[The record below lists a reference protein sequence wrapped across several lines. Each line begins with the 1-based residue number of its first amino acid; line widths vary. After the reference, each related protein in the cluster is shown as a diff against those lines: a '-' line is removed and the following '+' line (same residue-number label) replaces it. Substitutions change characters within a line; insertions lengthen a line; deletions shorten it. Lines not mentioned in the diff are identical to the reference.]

1 MPTNLG
7 GQAMNQA
14 SPKAQPITMK
24 RLLRALPIDKMLLGM
39 CLMSV
44 MLCCLVGGAYMA
56 AFDARLYRDTL
67 KPSFDGI
74 KAFREKQT
82 RNWKR
87 DGWYKPRED
96 KIGVGEYH
104 PELAFN
110 GMTIYTSMGS
120 FPTAQLISMDGKVVH
135 EWKLPFG
142 KAWENSEGGNTKSL
156 EERMHWRRVQLCPN
170 GDLIAIY
177 NVLGETPYG
186 VGMVKLDKDSNLIWK
201 YDGRVHHDFSI
212 DHAGK
217 IYGLTHDLR
226 KTKSPAAPH
235 LKVPM
240 LEDFVTVISPEGK
253 ELKRI
258 PILEAFA
265 KSKFNYCINTI
276 ESNSKGDHTHTN
288 DVEVITEAFAQ
299 HHKFCSAGDVMISLR
314 NPSILAIM
322 NLEREEIVW
331 AARGMWQEQHDP
343 DVLDNGNIL
352 IFDNQG
358 NKGLYG
364 MSRILEWNPATN
376 NVEWCYDGNEQ
387 EPFQSTS
394 RGCEQLLPNGNLLIT
409 ESNNGRLVEVTR
421 DKKIAWEYHNPHR
434 DEEKGDLVAVLYS
447 AERYHADTLTFLS
460 PKPVATGEPSKDSLS
475 ANR

>member
-1 MPTNLG
+1 
-7 GQAMNQA
+7 MNQA
-14 SPKAQPITMK
+14 SRPAQPITVK
-24 RLLRALPIDKMLLGM
+24 RLLQTLPVDKLLLAM
-39 CLMSV
+39 CLLSV
-44 MLCCLVGGAYMA
+44 MLCCIVGGAYMA
-56 AFDARLYRDTL
+56 AFDARIYRKTL

-74 KAFREKQT
+74 KAYREKQT

-96 KIGVGEYH
+96 KVGVGEYH
-104 PELAFN
+104 RELAYN
-110 GMTIYTSMGS
+110 GLTVYTSMGS
-120 FPTAQLISMDGKVVH
+120 FPTAQLISMDGSVVH

-142 KAWENSEGGNTKSL
+142 KAWESAEGETTKSL
-156 EERMHWRRVQLCPN
+156 EERMHWRRVHLHPN
-170 GDLIAIY
+170 GDLLAIY

-186 VGMVKLDKDSNLIWK
+186 VGMVKLDKDSNLLWK
-201 YDGRVHHDFSI
+201 YDGRVHHDFSV
-212 DHAGK
+212 DEAGQ
-217 IYGLTHDLR
+217 IYGLAHEIR
-226 KTKSPAAPH
+226 KEKCPAAPH
-235 LKVPM
+235 LKAPM
-240 LEDFVTVISPEGK
+240 LEDFVVVVSPDGK

-258 PILEAFA
+258 PILESFA
-265 KSKFNYCINTI
+265 KSKFSHCLNTI

-288 DVEVITEAFAQ
+288 DVEIITEAFAK

-331 AARGMWQEQHDP
+331 AARGLWQEQHDP

-364 MSRILEWNPATN
+364 MSRIMEWNPATN
-376 NVEWCYDGNEQ
+376 AIDWCYEGSED
-387 EPFQSTS
+387 EPFQSAS
-394 RGCEQLLPNGNLLIT
+394 RGCEQVLPNGNLLIT

-434 DEEKGDLVAVLYS
+434 DNEKGQLVAVLYS
-447 AERYHADTLTFLS
+447 AERYSAAELTFLT
-460 PKPVATGEPSKDSLS
+460 PQQVAAATPADDSLS